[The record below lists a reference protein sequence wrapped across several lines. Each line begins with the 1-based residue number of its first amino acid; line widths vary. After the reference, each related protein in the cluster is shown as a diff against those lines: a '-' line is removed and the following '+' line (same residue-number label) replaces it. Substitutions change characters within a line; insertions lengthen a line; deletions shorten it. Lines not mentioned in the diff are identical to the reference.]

1 MSVTQGVKGAERTP
15 TRIGISV
22 DRWHNLNSADPAF
35 KTWAQGV
42 LPAVR
47 DTFELVAL
55 DEGGTRWKAVKL
67 SWPTR
72 VVNHEIVTFDTIV
85 HTPPARAEWLE
96 VLE

>member
-1 MSVTQGVKGAERTP
+1 MTTP
-15 TRIGISV
+15 VRIGISV
-22 DRWHNLNSADPAF
+22 DRWHHLNSTDQAF

-55 DEGGTRWKAVKL
+55 DEGGTRWRAGKYGRPV
-67 SWPTR
+67 R
-72 VVNHEIVTFDTIV
+72 VVNYEIVSHYSIL